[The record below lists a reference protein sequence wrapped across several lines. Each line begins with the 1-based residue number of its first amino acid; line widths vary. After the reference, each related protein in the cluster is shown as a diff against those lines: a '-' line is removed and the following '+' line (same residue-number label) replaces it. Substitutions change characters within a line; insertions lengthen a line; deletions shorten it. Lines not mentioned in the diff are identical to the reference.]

1 MRGQLAGSYPSGLP
15 GKHLLAHPFRL
26 GARMMRDAATLRLDE
41 WRLDFLNSVATPVGR
56 VNWSARY
63 IAMIIEQYL
72 AYYIGYRAEYCPI
85 YD

>member
-1 MRGQLAGSYPSGLP
+1 
-15 GKHLLAHPFRL
+15 
-26 GARMMRDAATLRLDE
+26 MMRDAAALRLNE
-41 WRLDFLNSVATPVGR
+41 WRPDFLNSVATPVGR